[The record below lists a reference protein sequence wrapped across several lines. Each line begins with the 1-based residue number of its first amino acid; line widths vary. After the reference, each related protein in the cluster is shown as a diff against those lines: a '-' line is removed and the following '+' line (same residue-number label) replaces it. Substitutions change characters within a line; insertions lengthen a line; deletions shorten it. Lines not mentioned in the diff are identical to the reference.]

1 MPSSPS
7 TAPGAG
13 SGGHRARSG
22 MMNGFFG
29 VGPLELLVIAVLA
42 LIFIGPERLPG
53 VIRQVMS
60 VINELR
66 GYAEDMRQ
74 ELAPELEEL
83 RQELEGVGREV
94 NQFTA
99 DLVSSTNEMAVET
112 QQAIATAAT
121 VNDLMAPPP
130 PLDTAALPAPAGVSP
145 NGAGPDDDER
155 PVFADYRPQ

>member
-1 MPSSPS
+1 MWSSLP
-7 TAPGAG
+7 AAAGPGRRE
-13 SGGHRARSG
+13 HLARSG

-53 VIRQVMS
+53 VVRQVMS

-83 RQELEGVGREV
+83 RNELEGVGREV
-94 NQFTA
+94 NQFA
-99 DLVSSTNEMAVET
+99 EDLVSTTNEMATET
-112 QQAIATAAT
+112 HQALESAAT

-130 PLDTAALPAPAGVSP
+130 PLDTAALPAPAGISP
-145 NGAGPDDDER
+145 NGAGHDEEER
-155 PVFADYRPQ
+155 PVFADYRPR